1 MTPVIEHLGHACTR
15 YEHEGVVLTSDPWF
29 NSAFLG
35 SWFPFPDNRH
45 LTEHALN
52 SDYIYISHA
61 HEDHFDREFLKQ
73 VDPARTTIIIPHFR
87 SKYLEREVNKL
98 GFDGQFAPIVLRHGE
113 STILPTGIKLTMLID
128 RSHKEDSALLADVPG
143 FRFLNSNDCEL
154 AISDW
159 PEDIDLLACQ
169 FSGAFWYPHCYD
181 FTDEQQVTKA
191 QEVRKN
197 NLDRLYRRVRLT
209 GAKSYLP
216 SAGPAVFLDPALMAY
231 NRPGGIFPHWE
242 NVASQFSEECPGV
255 GIWPYLNRY
264 TDIKKYAAERRS
276 EWGVYYS
283 LPDTFVTEEELNAHF
298 RKFQSYNKRFLRD
311 WHKDISIASSS
322 WIAGD
327 ARRWQ
332 VRLGLLADELEEAFN
347 PEYFLDVP
355 PRILRAVVDGRAT
368 WETALLTMRVK
379 LHREPDIYDNT
390 LMGLLTFGDR
400 PVQTLT
406 MAKQQASDEMT
417 SKDGFEFQR
426 WCPHAGEDM
435 NFARVEDGKITCARH
450 EWCWDANTG
459 ECLTG
464 QGVPLK
470 VRKNA

>member
-1 MTPVIEHLGHACTR
+1 MKPVIDHLGHACIR
-15 YEHEGVVLTSDPWF
+15 YQHQSVVLTMDPWF
-29 NSAFLG
+29 YPGFLQ
-35 SWFPFPDNRH
+35 SWFPYPDNRGLVH
-45 LTEHALN
+45 TALD

-73 VDPARTTIIIPHFR
+73 VDPSRTTIIIPKFR
-87 SKYLEREVNKL
+87 SNHLQKELAKI
-98 GFDGQFAPIVLRHGE
+98 GFTGYFAPIVLKHGE
-113 STILPTGIKLTMLID
+113 NTTLPTGIKLTMLID
-128 RSHKEDSALLADVPG
+128 RSHKEDSALLVESPDG

-154 AISDW
+154 AIPDW
-159 PEDIDLLACQ
+159 PTDIDLLACQ

-181 FTDEQQVTKA
+181 FSPQAQLAKT
-191 QEVRKN
+191 QEVVKN
-197 NLDRLYRRVRLT
+197 NIDRLYRRVRIT

-216 SAGPAVFLDPALMAY
+216 SAGPAVFLDPALDSY
-231 NRPGGIFPHWE
+231 NVRGGIFPTWPE
-242 NVASQFSEECPGV
+242 VAWDFKRQFPQVS
-255 GIWPYLNRY
+255 IHPYLSNY
-264 TDIKKYAAERRS
+264 TNISEYRDERRE
-276 EWGVYYS
+276 EWREYYA
-283 LPDTFVTEEELNAHF
+283 LDETHVTEEELNAHF
-298 RKFQSYNKRFLRD
+298 IQFQKLNKRFLRD
-311 WHKDISIASSS
+311 WTKDIGISC
-322 WIAGD
+322 D
-327 ARRWQ
+327 NRNWQ
-332 VRLGLLADELEEAFN
+332 VRLGLLADSLEESFH

-355 PRILRAVVDGRAT
+355 PRILRAVVDNRIT

-379 LHREPDIYDNT
+379 LHRDPDIYDNT

-417 SKDGFEFQR
+417 SKAGYEFQR

-435 NFARVEDGKITCARH
+435 NYATVADGKITCARH